1 MRDLNPKFLIEHC
14 PGERISLMKTDRNT
28 ISLQYVAAE
37 RYARHAHTSFGY
49 DVFRLEK
56 CQSLSIESE
65 QEILTRVHPEDPVSA
80 TRQQVSS
87 ECHHHPLANDLS
99 STPQLSQERSPKA
112 AIYRT

>member
-14 PGERISLMKTDRNT
+14 PGERISFKKTDRNT

-56 CQSLSIESE
+56 CQSLLIESE
-65 QEILTRVHPEDPVSA
+65 QEILTRGCILGTLSRLRVSK
-80 TRQQVSS
+80 S
-87 ECHHHPLANDLS
+87 LLN
-99 STPQLSQERSPKA
+99 STTPAGK
-112 AIYRT
+112 